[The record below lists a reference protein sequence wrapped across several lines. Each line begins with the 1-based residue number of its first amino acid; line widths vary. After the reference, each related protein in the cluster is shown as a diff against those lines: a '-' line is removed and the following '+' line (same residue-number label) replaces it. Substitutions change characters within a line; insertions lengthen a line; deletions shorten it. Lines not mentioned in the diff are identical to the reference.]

1 MSTLMT
7 DRHAGSSHEGDP
19 FKALWLKR
27 FQISDWSTP
36 STSGRTQ
43 LVELEFLPAA
53 LDFLFEELPSRLEV
67 TAGNAVQDVANAF
80 GWICLA
86 LLQGTSPFPHPLP
99 QCAQRLMSVLKGDL
113 ASIPADVLAIASL
126 IQSHY
131 VDGECG
137 LNRLI
142 LDDARAIAAHE
153 TAVRV
158 GRFEDYLTKEGEQKF
173 RDYQQ
178 HLETSP
184 AFAAD
189 WALIKQLYQNPQ
201 ERWPDLVIERKL
213 RRPLIPERNWEQH
226 VSWTFDDEREQF
238 RAVFSIFCWKWFL
251 WAMDG
256 DRPLLMKPS
265 VNTTPYGTQIF
276 VPGYM
281 SLDLKRDLDLGAISR
296 LHKARG
302 VQRQSVLRNK
312 VREVAST
319 ARREGRSAQAA
330 VRQAFPEIEER
341 QLRRWLA

>member
-7 DRHAGSSHEGDP
+7 NGNIDHTQRRVP

-27 FQISDWSTP
+27 FEIPDWPT
-36 STSGRTQ
+36 TVANGRSP
-43 LVELEFLPAA
+43 LVDLAFLPNA
-53 LDFLFEELPSRLEV
+53 LDFLFKELPERLDAHDENV
-67 TAGNAVQDVANAF
+67 VRGIADAF

-86 LLQGTSPFPHPLP
+86 LWQGTSPFPHPLP
-99 QCAQRLMSVLKGDL
+99 QCAQRLMEVLNGNL
-113 ASIPADVLAIASL
+113 TPIPADILAIAGM

-131 VDGECG
+131 ADGECG

-142 LDDARAIAAHE
+142 LDDAHAIAAHE
-153 TAVRV
+153 TAVRI

-173 RDYQQ
+173 KDYQK
-178 HLETSP
+178 HLETSR

-189 WALIKQLYQNPQ
+189 WALLKQLFRNPQ

-226 VSWTFDDEREQF
+226 ATWAFDDEREQF
-238 RAVFSIFCWKWFL
+238 RVAFSIFCWKWFL

-265 VNTTPYGTQIF
+265 VNVTPYGTQIF

-281 SLDLKRDLDLGAISR
+281 SLDLKRDLDLSAISR

-302 VQRQSVLRNK
+302 VQRQSIMRNQ
-312 VREVAST
+312 VRALAST
-319 ARREGRSAQAA
+319 ARGEGRSALTA
-330 VRQAFPEIEER
+330 VRQAFPDIEDR